1 MLQLAKRWQRMN
13 RYFCTACKVK
23 STDSAEELV
32 RKMQPRIYIGHV
44 GLAITGI
51 IIVAIELFV

>member
-1 MLQLAKRWQRMN
+1 MK

-23 STDSAEELV
+23 STDSEELA
-32 RKMQPRIYIGHV
+32 RKMQPRICIGHV

>member
-1 MLQLAKRWQRMN
+1 MN

-23 STDSAEELV
+23 STDSAEELA
-32 RKMQPRIYIGHV
+32 RKMQPRICIGHV

>member
-1 MLQLAKRWQRMN
+1 MK

-23 STDSAEELV
+23 STDSAEELAQ
-32 RKMQPRIYIGHV
+32 KMQPRICISHV